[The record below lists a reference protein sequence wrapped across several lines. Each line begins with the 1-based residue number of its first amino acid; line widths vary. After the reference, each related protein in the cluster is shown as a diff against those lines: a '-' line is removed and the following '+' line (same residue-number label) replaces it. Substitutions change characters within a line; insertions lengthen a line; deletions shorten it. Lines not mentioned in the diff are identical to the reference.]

1 VFLAS
6 FVLNPYSR
14 SISGRA
20 DERYAEW
27 LQQQAWMAAPRAT
40 MTMKDTMRGIT
51 PMRLVFSHA

>member
-1 VFLAS
+1 LAS